1 MNFAEISIFSAEISN
16 FGYVRKHRQKLH
28 FNTFFLI
35 LLTFTESLLVILI
48 DIVTILMM
56 SLKSATLGYDV
67 MISVHDV
74 TNKILFG
81 AHSSIAIEVIE
92 TVVFFYGE
100 ILSI

>member
-1 MNFAEISIFSAEISN
+1 M
-16 FGYVRKHRQKLH
+16 H

-35 LLTFTESLLVILI
+35 LLTFTEFLLVILI
-48 DIVTILMM
+48 DIVKILMM

-67 MISVHDV
+67 IISVHDV
-74 TNKILFG
+74 TNKILFR

-92 TVVFFYGE
+92 TVLFFYEE